1 MKPMDR
7 LCMVLADH
15 LETNMQRP
23 NQAVESAGQL
33 PINQEVEPPPGP
45 AQQCIYLS
53 QLMSLE
59 QVLLVAGIT
68 SPEVRENYV
77 KLLVD
82 EGFETPFLMLGLCGN
97 AKLLKEIGFKTGHAI
112 RLLQMLEN
120 VVNDTGLS

>member
-1 MKPMDR
+1 
-7 LCMVLADH
+7 
-15 LETNMQRP
+15 
-23 NQAVESAGQL
+23 
-33 PINQEVEPPPGP
+33 
-45 AQQCIYLS
+45 
-53 QLMSLE
+53 MSLE